1 MSRPA
6 PPRLH
11 VVCADR
17 GIPLDGTK
25 GASVH
30 LRALVA
36 ALAAAAAEVTAFTA
50 RGGRPPEGV
59 RLHPLS
65 ALAGAPRPDA
75 VYERYSLGH
84 LGGLAAARDW
94 GVPFLLEVDAPL
106 VAEARRHRPGTVGA
120 GDAEAEAELFRG
132 ADVVVCVSE
141 VLRRT
146 VAAVRGTDSGTTVVS
161 NGVDPAHHPR
171 PAPLDGRAGQVIA
184 FLGHP
189 KPWHG
194 ASALV
199 PVLHTLVAGGREAR
213 LLLIGGG
220 PGADEVTSAASAAG
234 LADRLEVTG
243 PLPPDRAAAR
253 LAECLM
259 SLAPYPPQPD
269 FYFCPLKVLDSMAA
283 GVPVVAT
290 SQGDIPAL
298 LGGTGMLVPPSDA
311 EALAAAAGHLL
322 THPAARQDLGR
333 RARARALSCFS
344 WDGVARRILELAGT
358 ADVEVQAAR

>member
-1 MSRPA
+1 MSGPA
-6 PPRLH
+6 QPRLH

-30 LRALVA
+30 LRALLA
-36 ALAAAAAEVTAFTA
+36 ALAAGGADVTAFTA
-50 RGGRPPEGV
+50 KPGRAPEGV
-59 RLHPLS
+59 HHHPMS

-84 LGGLAAARDW
+84 LGGLVAAREW
-94 GVPFLLEVDAPL
+94 RVPFLLEVDAPL
-106 VAEARRHRPGTVGA
+106 VAEARRHRPDTVTA
-120 GDAEAEAELFRG
+120 ADAEAEAELFRA
-132 ADVVVCVSE
+132 ADIVVCVSE

-146 VAAVRGTDSGTTVVS
+146 VAAARGTDAGTTVVP

-171 PAPLDGRAGQVIA
+171 AAPLDGRAGQIIA

-199 PVLHTLVAGGREAR
+199 PLLANLVARGMNAR

-220 PGADEVTSAASAAG
+220 PGADEVACAASAAG

-243 PLPPDRAAAR
+243 PLPPDQAAAR
-253 LAECLM
+253 LAG
-259 SLAPYPPQPD
+259 SLVSVAPYPPQPD

-298 LGGTGMLVPPSDA
+298 LGGTGMLVPPGDA
-311 EALAAAAGHLL
+311 EALAAAAHHLL
-322 THPAARQDLGR
+322 ANPSIRRDLGG

-344 WDGVARRILELAGT
+344 WDGVGRRILELVSAAT
-358 ADVEVQAAR
+358 VEVQGAR